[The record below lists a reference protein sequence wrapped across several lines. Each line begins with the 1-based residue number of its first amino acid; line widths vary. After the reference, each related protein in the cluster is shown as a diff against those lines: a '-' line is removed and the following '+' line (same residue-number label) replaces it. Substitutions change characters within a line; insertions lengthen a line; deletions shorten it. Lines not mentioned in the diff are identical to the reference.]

1 MDRVSCSIERRDVFL
16 AQEMDVYGLG
26 LRGDDAVRAELRRL
40 SPRRPMLG
48 GSAVCAG
55 VRRIFHRL
63 QAEWIETARRIR
75 REHGRGRIL
84 LSHDWCCS
92 DGRVDYRWSN
102 AQAV

>member
-1 MDRVSCSIERRDVFL
+1 MDRVSCPIERRHIFL
-16 AQEMDVYGLG
+16 TQEMDVYGLG

-40 SPRRPMLG
+40 SPRWPMLG

-55 VRRIFHRL
+55 VRCIFHRL
-63 QAEWIETARRIR
+63 QAEWIETARRIGW
-75 REHGRGRIL
+75 EYGRSRIL

-102 AQAV
+102 ARAV